1 MLTVMDLAQLDT
13 HLHKASYREFA
24 GSCPNPKCHCRR
36 DGFRVQ
42 PDRHMDKDGIARGG
56 FMCRGC
62 WDPRCPPIRP
72 DQPRWGD
79 PIDYLRHFKRMS
91 YAQARA
97 YLAEQE
103 GEREPVQQK
112 KSSQPDMLTYQ
123 SEDWQK
129 AAHQIV
135 QNCMARLWSPID
147 PLALDYARS
156 RGLSD
161 ELIRRVRLGYSLKDD
176 IPRLIIPF
184 LANGLYVAISSRDLR
199 LDIPKEKRWQ
209 DVAGGTKSEFYLADC
224 LKTPRPT
231 VVLEAPLDA
240 LSVVQTCGDLVNI
253 VATGGTNGARTKKNL
268 IKLAQQDLVLLA
280 FDADE
285 AGDKE
290 ARWWLDH
297 LSNAR
302 RLRPIQHDVND
313 MLVQGWDIRQWIIDA
328 LQEAEYTVELLY
340 PSDQKI
346 DDNKRE
352 AIPYEQEQ
360 LKEHIVPSQDTKHSL
375 DERSSILDDPLFASC
390 TFTFQSDGYTIADR
404 AREILQEEAQRRK
417 ERLMRNAIR
426 NVQSRAIY
434 LLRGVEIVEY
444 PLNYPD
450 PDGMFYGY
458 DTIRVPDWYAPG
470 TKRGLKELLYGVSLL
485 ANALVHMHEQ
495 RFVTVKQFGI
505 ILYRNYI
512 NDEWMQDLDTLYTYI
527 KWRWNYLVPEQMT
540 DQYLLR
546 YLCRRT
552 LAFENHF
559 LVCYRTYL
567 LSLLSSK
574 DRESQNFALEQLGK
588 VLYPDDEVRAA
599 LQEASDYQAKA
610 DQNFYFQY

>member
-1 MLTVMDLAQLDT
+1 
-13 HLHKASYREFA
+13 
-24 GSCPNPKCHCRR
+24 
-36 DGFRVQ
+36 
-42 PDRHMDKDGIARGG
+42 
-56 FMCRGC
+56 
-62 WDPRCPPIRP
+62 
-72 DQPRWGD
+72 
-79 PIDYLRHFKRMS
+79 
-91 YAQARA
+91 
-97 YLAEQE
+97 
-103 GEREPVQQK
+103 
-112 KSSQPDMLTYQ
+112 
-123 SEDWQK
+123 
-129 AAHQIV
+129 
-135 QNCMARLWSPID
+135 
-147 PLALDYARS
+147 
-156 RGLSD
+156 
-161 ELIRRVRLGYSLKDD
+161 
-176 IPRLIIPF
+176 
-184 LANGLYVAISSRDLR
+184 
-199 LDIPKEKRWQ
+199 
-209 DVAGGTKSEFYLADC
+209 
-224 LKTPRPT
+224 
-231 VVLEAPLDA
+231 
-240 LSVVQTCGDLVNI
+240 
-253 VATGGTNGARTKKNL
+253 
-268 IKLAQQDLVLLA
+268 
-280 FDADE
+280 
-285 AGDKE
+285 
-290 ARWWLDH
+290 
-297 LSNAR
+297 
-302 RLRPIQHDVND
+302 
-313 MLVQGWDIRQWIIDA
+313 
-328 LQEAEYTVELLY
+328 
-340 PSDQKI
+340 
-346 DDNKRE
+346 
-352 AIPYEQEQ
+352 
-360 LKEHIVPSQDTKHSL
+360 
-375 DERSSILDDPLFASC
+375 
-390 TFTFQSDGYTIADR
+390 
-404 AREILQEEAQRRK
+404 
-417 ERLMRNAIR
+417 MRNAIR

-505 ILYRNYI
+505 ILYRSYI